1 VAFPEP
7 GPGYFPDEM
16 RQLLVFGV
24 LGASLALAG
33 ATNSA
38 RAPTSLLTYS
48 AGPSSGL
55 CLARPDGSRR
65 VRLLAGEARAP
76 SWSPDGRF
84 VAFARDGKIVVA
96 NARGRIVRRFGS
108 LATDPAWSPN
118 GSRIAYVG
126 GSPTPRIIVA
136 SRDGRTLTSIS
147 TGRNV
152 TSGPTW
158 SPNSRRLAYADQLDI
173 DRPSQAGSNRVFV
186 INADGSGRRLLVGS
200 AAEPAWS
207 PDGSRI
213 AYVGYASRLSE
224 TGQIAVIGVDGADAR
239 RVTSGD
245 EPETGPAWSPNG
257 RLIAFA
263 RRVASSSVVL
273 AIRPDGTGERTLIP
287 ARSGGAS
294 EPAWRRPIALPRA
307 RRASCP

>member
-1 VAFPEP
+1 
-7 GPGYFPDEM
+7 M
-16 RQLLVFGV
+16 RQFLVFGL
-24 LGASLALAG
+24 LGTSLALAG

-38 RAPTSLLTYS
+38 RTPTALLTYS
-48 AGPSSGL
+48 AGPSGGL

-84 VAFARDGKIVVA
+84 VAFARGGKMVVA

-108 LATDPAWSPN
+108 LAADPAWSPD
-118 GSRIAYVG
+118 GSRIAYAG
-126 GSPTPRIIVA
+126 GAPISRIIVA
-136 SRDGRTLTSIS
+136 RRDGRTLTSIS
-147 TGRNV
+147 TGRNAA
-152 TSGPTW
+152 SGPTW
-158 SPNSRRLAYADQLDI
+158 SPNSRRLAYADQLEI
-173 DRPSQAGSNRVFV
+173 DRPSQAGSNRIFV
-186 INADGSGRRLLVGS
+186 VNADGSGRRLLVGS

-213 AYVGYASRLSE
+213 AYIAYASPLSDA
-224 TGQIAVIGVDGADAR
+224 GQVAVIGVDGAGAR
-239 RVTSGD
+239 RVTSGGA
-245 EPETGPAWSPNG
+245 PETGPAWSPNG
-257 RLIAFA
+257 RMIAFA
-263 RRVASSSVVL
+263 RRTGSSSVVV

-294 EPAWRRPIALPRA
+294 DPAWRRPIALPRA

>member
-1 VAFPEP
+1 
-7 GPGYFPDEM
+7 M
-16 RQLLVFGV
+16 RQFLVFVV
-24 LGASLALAG
+24 LGISLALAG

-38 RAPTSLLTYS
+38 RTPTALLTYS
-48 AGPSSGL
+48 AGPSGGL
-55 CLARPDGSRR
+55 CLARPDSSRR

-84 VAFARDGKIVVA
+84 VAFARGGKIVVA

-108 LATDPAWSPN
+108 LAADPAWSPD
-118 GSRIAYVG
+118 GSRIAYAG
-126 GSPTPRIIVA
+126 GAPISRIVVA

-147 TGRNV
+147 TGRNAA
-152 TSGPTW
+152 SGPTW

-173 DRPSQAGSNRVFV
+173 DRPSQAGSNRIFV
-186 INADGSGRRLLVGS
+186 VNADGSGRRLLVGS

-213 AYVGYASRLSE
+213 AYIAYASPSSDA
-224 TGQIAVIGVDGADAR
+224 GQVAVIGVDGAGAR
-239 RVTSGD
+239 RVTSGGA
-245 EPETGPAWSPNG
+245 PETGPAWSPNG
-257 RLIAFA
+257 RMIAFA
-263 RRVASSSVVL
+263 RRTGSSSVVV

-294 EPAWRRPIALPRA
+294 DPAWRRPIALPRA

>member
-1 VAFPEP
+1 
-7 GPGYFPDEM
+7 M

-24 LGASLALAG
+24 LGISLALAG

-38 RAPTSLLTYS
+38 RAPTALLTYS
-48 AGPSSGL
+48 AGPSDGL

-76 SWSPDGRF
+76 AWSPNGRF

-108 LATDPAWSPN
+108 LAADPAWSPD

-126 GSPTPRIIVA
+126 GPPISRIIVA
-136 SRDGRTLTSIS
+136 SRDGRTLSSIS
-147 TGRNV
+147 TGRNFA
-152 TSGPTW
+152 SGPTW

-173 DRPSQAGSNRVFV
+173 DRPSQAGSNRLFV
-186 INADGSGRRLLVGS
+186 VNADGSGRRLLVGS

-213 AYVGYASRLSE
+213 AYVAYASRLSE
-224 TGQIAVIGVDGADAR
+224 TGQIAVIRVDGADAR
-239 RVTSGD
+239 RVTTGD
-245 EPETGPAWSPNG
+245 TSETGPAWSPNG
-257 RLIAFA
+257 RVIAFA
-263 RRVASSSVVL
+263 RGVESSTAVV
-273 AIRPDGTGERTLIP
+273 AIRPDGTRERTLIRS
-287 ARSGGAS
+287 RSGAS
-294 EPAWRRPIALPRA
+294 DPTWRRPFALPKA
-307 RRASCP
+307 RRAPCS

>member
-24 LGASLALAG
+24 IGTSLALAG

-38 RAPTSLLTYS
+38 RAPTALLTYS
-48 AGPSSGL
+48 AGPSGGL

-108 LATDPAWSPN
+108 LAADPAWSPD

-126 GSPTPRIIVA
+126 GSPTSRIIVA
-136 SRDGRTLTSIS
+136 SRGGGTLTSIS

-152 TSGPTW
+152 ASGPAW

-213 AYVGYASRLSE
+213 AYVAYPSRLAD
-224 TGQIAVIGVDGADAR
+224 TGQLSVIGVDGGVTR
-239 RVTSGD
+239 RLTSGR
-245 EPETGPAWSPNG
+245 EEETGPAWSPSG
-257 RLIAFA
+257 RVIAFA
-263 RRVASSSVVL
+263 RRAGSSSVVGTV
-273 AIRPDGTGERTLIP
+273 RPDGTGERILIP
-287 ARSGGAS
+287 SRTGSAS
-294 EPAWRRPIALPRA
+294 DPAWRPPVALPRA
-307 RRASCP
+307 RRGSCS

>member
-1 VAFPEP
+1 MHPH
-7 GPGYFPDEM
+7 GL
-16 RQLLVFGV
+16 RT
-24 LGASLALAG
+24 GASSPSRGTGRSSSPTPEAESCAG
-33 ATNSA
+33 SVPW
-38 RAPTSLLTYS
+38 RLT
-48 AGPSSGL
+48 
-55 CLARPDGSRR
+55 R
-65 VRLLAGEARAP
+65 
-76 SWSPDGRF
+76 
-84 VAFARDGKIVVA
+84 
-96 NARGRIVRRFGS
+96 RGRP
-108 LATDPAWSPN
+108 T

-126 GSPTPRIIVA
+126 GSPTSRIIVV

-152 TSGPTW
+152 ASGPTW
-158 SPNSRRLAYADQLDI
+158 SPNSRRLAYADQPDI

-257 RLIAFA
+257 RVIVFA
-263 RRVASSSVVL
+263 RRVGSSSVVG

-287 ARSGGAS
+287 ARRAAHPNQPGAGQS
-294 EPAWRRPIALPRA
+294 RSRRRDARPARNQQ
-307 RRASCP
+307 

>member
-1 VAFPEP
+1 VVARREPHRLCRRLSNLEDHRGEP
-7 GPGYFPDEM
+7 G
-16 RQLLVFGV
+16 
-24 LGASLALAG
+24 
-33 ATNSA
+33 
-38 RAPTSLLTYS
+38 RA
-48 AGPSSGL
+48 
-55 CLARPDGSRR
+55 
-65 VRLLAGEARAP
+65 
-76 SWSPDGRF
+76 
-84 VAFARDGKIVVA
+84 
-96 NARGRIVRRFGS
+96 N
-108 LATDPAWSPN
+108 
-118 GSRIAYVG
+118 
-126 GSPTPRIIVA
+126 
-136 SRDGRTLTSIS
+136 
-147 TGRNV
+147 
-152 TSGPTW
+152 
-158 SPNSRRLAYADQLDI
+158 ADQLDI
-173 DRPSQAGSNRVFV
+173 DRPNQAGSNRVFV

-224 TGQIAVIGVDGADAR
+224 TGRIAVIGVDGADAR

-287 ARSGGAS
+287 ARAGGAS